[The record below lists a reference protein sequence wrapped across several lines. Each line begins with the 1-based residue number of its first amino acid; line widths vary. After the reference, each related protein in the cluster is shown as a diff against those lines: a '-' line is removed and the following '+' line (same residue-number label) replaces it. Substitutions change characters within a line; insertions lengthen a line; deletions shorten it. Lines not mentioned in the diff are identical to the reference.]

1 MTLKQQSEDK
11 IIIKVRRKPRSIFEG
26 WEVFVNNQWCKWEE
40 AGDCDLYV
48 YATRAVEICI
58 GNKGV
63 VNEPSVAF
71 PHGMPI
77 VVE

>member
-1 MTLKQQSEDK
+1 MTLKQQSEDE

-26 WEVFVNNQWCKWEE
+26 WEVFINNQWRDWKE
-40 AGDCDLYV
+40 AGDCDL

-58 GNKGV
+58 GNKGI

-71 PHGMPI
+71 PHGMP
-77 VVE
+77 VVIE